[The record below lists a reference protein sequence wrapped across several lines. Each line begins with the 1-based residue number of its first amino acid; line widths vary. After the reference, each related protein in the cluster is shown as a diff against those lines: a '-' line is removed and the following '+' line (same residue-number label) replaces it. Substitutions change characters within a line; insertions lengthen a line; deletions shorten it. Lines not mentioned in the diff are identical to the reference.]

1 MLGTKQQAIA
11 RLENPAYTGH
21 SLSMIRRYAD
31 ALGAIVDVRVIPSE
45 ALASSAAA

>member
-21 SLSMIRRYAD
+21 SLSMIRKYSG
-31 ALGAIVDVRVIPSE
+31 ALDAIVDVRVIPRE
-45 ALASSAAA
+45 VFASSAAA